1 MGKSKV
7 DLLDMFSIPL
17 IHCELDED
25 TSELRQCTDYV
36 LNTNQV
42 DVDEYKIFEK
52 SGLKETIDFEFRV
65 LEQFPKMKQ
74 MFTHISNR
82 LIKEGLNY
90 DNKLEISSSWF
101 TKTNKGEQSPMHDH
115 KNCVFSAV
123 YYYGDYDDQVG
134 NLIFKNP
141 IANLT
146 SYRLNVNKSNKFNT
160 YDIEITPQAGTLLIF
175 PSYVSHKID
184 VHKSDV
190 PRLSLAFNMVPVGQ
204 YGIGDSQA
212 DTSWISIGNP

>member
-7 DLLDMFSIPL
+7 DMLDMFSIPL

-42 DVDEYKIFEK
+42 DVDEYKIFQK

-90 DNKLEISSSWF
+90 DNELEISSSWF
-101 TKTNKGEQSPMHDH
+101 TKTHKGESSPMHDH

-123 YYYGDYDDQVG
+123 YYYGDYDDKVG
-134 NLIFKNP
+134 KLIFKNP
-141 IANLT
+141 IVNLT
-146 SYRLNVNKSNKFNT
+146 SYRLNVGKSNKFNT
-160 YDIEITPQAGTLLIF
+160 YDIEITPQSGSLLIF

-184 VHKSDV
+184 VHKSDI

-212 DTSWISIGNP
+212 DTSWISK

>member
-7 DLLDMFSIPL
+7 DMLDMFSIPL

-42 DVDEYKIFEK
+42 DVDEYKIFQK
-52 SGLKETIDFEFRV
+52 SGLKETFDFEFRV

-101 TKTNKGEQSPMHDH
+101 TKTHKGEQSPMHDH

-123 YYYGDYDDQVG
+123 YYYGDYDDKVG

-141 IANLT
+141 IVNLT
-146 SYRLNVNKSNKFNT
+146 SYRLNVGKSNKFNT
-160 YDIEITPQAGTLLIF
+160 YDIEITPQSGSLLIF

-184 VHKSDV
+184 VHKSDI
-190 PRLSLAFNMVPVGQ
+190 PRLSLAFNMIPVGQ

-212 DTSWISIGNP
+212 DTSWISK

>member
-101 TKTNKGEQSPMHDH
+101 TKTHKGEQSPMHDH

-141 IANLT
+141 IVNLT
-146 SYRLNVNKSNKFNT
+146 SYRLNVGKSNKFNT
-160 YDIEITPQAGTLLIF
+160 YDIEITPQSGSLLIF

-184 VHKSDV
+184 VHKSDI

-212 DTSWISIGNP
+212 DASWISIGNP

>member
-1 MGKSKV
+1 
-7 DLLDMFSIPL
+7 MFSIPL

-42 DVDEYKIFEK
+42 DVDEYKIFQK

-101 TKTNKGEQSPMHDH
+101 TKTHKGEQSPMHDH

-123 YYYGDYDDQVG
+123 YYYGNYDDKVG

-141 IANLT
+141 IVNLT
-146 SYRLNVNKSNKFNT
+146 SYRLNVGKSNKFNT
-160 YDIEITPQAGTLLIF
+160 YDIEITPQAGSLLIF

-184 VHKSDV
+184 VHKSDI
-190 PRLSLAFNMVPVGQ
+190 PRLSLAFNMIPVGQ

-212 DTSWISIGNP
+212 DTSWISK

>member
-7 DLLDMFSIPL
+7 DMLDMFSIPL

-36 LNTNQV
+36 LSPNQV
-42 DVDEYKIFEK
+42 DIDEYKKFQK
-52 SGLKETIDFEFRV
+52 SGLKNTDDFEFRI

-101 TKTNKGEQSPMHDH
+101 TKTHKGEQSPMHDH

-123 YYYGDYDDQVG
+123 YYYGDYDDKVG

-141 IANLT
+141 IVNLT
-146 SYRLNVNKSNKFNT
+146 SYRLNVNKSNRFNT
-160 YDIEITPQAGTLLIF
+160 YDIEVTPQAGSLLIF

-184 VHKSDV
+184 VHKSDI

-212 DTSWISIGNP
+212 DTSWISK

>member
-7 DLLDMFSIPL
+7 DMLDMFSITL

-42 DVDEYKIFEK
+42 DVDEYKIFQK

-65 LEQFPKMKQ
+65 LEQFPKMKH

-90 DNKLEISSSWF
+90 DNKLEISSSWI
-101 TKTNKGEQSPMHDH
+101 TKTHKGEQSPMHDH

-123 YYYGDYDDQVG
+123 YYYGDYDDKVG
-134 NLIFKNP
+134 NLIYKNP
-141 IANLT
+141 IVNLT
-146 SYRLNVNKSNKFNT
+146 SYRLNVGKSNKFNT
-160 YDIEITPQAGTLLIF
+160 YDIEITPQSGSLLIF

-184 VHKSDV
+184 VHKSEI

-212 DTSWISIGNP
+212 DTSWISK

>member
-7 DLLDMFSIPL
+7 DMLDMFSIPL

-42 DVDEYKIFEK
+42 DVDEYKTFEK

-101 TKTNKGEQSPMHDH
+101 TKTHKGEQSPMHDH

-123 YYYGDYDDQVG
+123 YYYGNYDDKVG

-141 IANLT
+141 IVNLT
-146 SYRLNVNKSNKFNT
+146 SYRLNVGKSNKFNT
-160 YDIEITPQAGTLLIF
+160 YDIEVTPQSGSLLIF

-184 VHKSDV
+184 VHKSDI

-212 DTSWISIGNP
+212 DTSWISK

>member
-7 DLLDMFSIPL
+7 DMLDMFSIPL

-42 DVDEYKIFEK
+42 DVDEYKIFQK

-90 DNKLEISSSWF
+90 DNELEISSSWF
-101 TKTNKGEQSPMHDH
+101 TKTHKGESSPMHDH

-123 YYYGDYDDQVG
+123 YYYGDYDDKVG

-141 IANLT
+141 IVNLT
-146 SYRLNVNKSNKFNT
+146 SYRLNVGKSNKFNT
-160 YDIEITPQAGTLLIF
+160 YDIEITPQSGSLLIF

-184 VHKSDV
+184 VHKSEI

-212 DTSWISIGNP
+212 DTSWISK

>member
-7 DLLDMFSIPL
+7 DMLDMFSIPL

-90 DNKLEISSSWF
+90 DNELEISSSWF
-101 TKTNKGEQSPMHDH
+101 TKTHKGESSPMHDH

-123 YYYGDYDDQVG
+123 YYYGDYDDKVG

-141 IANLT
+141 IVNLT
-146 SYRLNVNKSNKFNT
+146 SYRLNVGKSNKFNT
-160 YDIEITPQAGTLLIF
+160 YDIEITPQSGSLLIF

-184 VHKSDV
+184 VHKSDI

-212 DTSWISIGNP
+212 DTSWISK

>member
-7 DLLDMFSIPL
+7 DMLDMFSIPL

-65 LEQFPKMKQ
+65 LEQFPKIKQ

-90 DNKLEISSSWF
+90 DNQLEISSSWF
-101 TKTNKGEQSPMHDH
+101 TKTHKGEQSPMHDH

-123 YYYGDYDDQVG
+123 YYYGDYDDKVG

-141 IANLT
+141 IVNLT
-146 SYRLNVNKSNKFNT
+146 SYRLNVGKSNKFNT
-160 YDIEITPQAGTLLIF
+160 YDIEVTPQSGSLLIF

-212 DTSWISIGNP
+212 DTSWISK

>member
-42 DVDEYKIFEK
+42 DVDEYKIFDK
-52 SGLKETIDFEFRV
+52 SGLKDTIDFEFRV

-101 TKTNKGEQSPMHDH
+101 TKTHKGEQSPMHDH

-123 YYYGDYDDQVG
+123 YYYGDYDDKVG

-141 IANLT
+141 IVNLT
-146 SYRLNVNKSNKFNT
+146 SYRLNVDKSNKFNT
-160 YDIEITPQAGTLLIF
+160 YDIEITPQAGSLLIF

-184 VHKSDV
+184 VHKSDI

-212 DTSWISIGNP
+212 DTSWISK

>member
-7 DLLDMFSIPL
+7 DMLDMFSIPL

-42 DVDEYKIFEK
+42 DVDEYKIFQK

-101 TKTNKGEQSPMHDH
+101 TKTHKGEQSPMHDH

-123 YYYGDYDDQVG
+123 YYYGDYDDKVG

-141 IANLT
+141 IVNLT
-146 SYRLNVNKSNKFNT
+146 SYRLNVDKSNRFNT
-160 YDIEITPQAGTLLIF
+160 YDIEITPQAGSLLIF

-184 VHKSDV
+184 VHKSEI

-212 DTSWISIGNP
+212 DTSWISK

>member
-7 DLLDMFSIPL
+7 DMLDMFSIPL

-25 TSELRQCTDYV
+25 TSEFRQCTEYV
-36 LNTNQV
+36 LNPNQV
-42 DVDEYKIFEK
+42 DVDEYKTFQK
-52 SGLKETIDFEFRV
+52 SGLKKTIDFEFRV
-65 LEQFPKMKQ
+65 LEQFPKLKH

-90 DNKLEISSSWF
+90 NNKLEISSSWF
-101 TKTNKGEQSPMHDH
+101 TKTHKGECSPMHDH

-123 YYYGDYDDQVG
+123 YYYGDYDDKVA

-141 IANLT
+141 LVNLT
-146 SYRLNVNKSNKFNT
+146 SYRLNVDKSNKFNT
-160 YDIEITPQAGTLLIF
+160 YDIETTPQSGSLLIF

-184 VHKSDV
+184 VHKSEI
-190 PRLSLAFNMVPVGQ
+190 PRLSLAFNMVPAGQ

-212 DTSWISIGNP
+212 DTSWISK

>member
-7 DLLDMFSIPL
+7 DMLDMFSIPL

-42 DVDEYKIFEK
+42 DVDEYKTFEK

-90 DNKLEISSSWF
+90 DNELEISSSWF
-101 TKTNKGEQSPMHDH
+101 TKTHKGESSPMHDH

-123 YYYGDYDDQVG
+123 YYYGDYDDKVA

-141 IANLT
+141 IVNLT
-146 SYRLNVNKSNKFNT
+146 SYRLNVGKSNKFNT
-160 YDIEITPQAGTLLIF
+160 YDIEITPQSGSLLIF

-184 VHKSDV
+184 VHKSDI

-212 DTSWISIGNP
+212 DTSWISK

>member
-101 TKTNKGEQSPMHDH
+101 TKTHKGEQSPMHDH

-123 YYYGDYDDQVG
+123 YYYGDYDDKVG

-141 IANLT
+141 IVNLT
-146 SYRLNVNKSNKFNT
+146 SYRLNVGKSNKFNT
-160 YDIEITPQAGTLLIF
+160 YDIEITPQSGSLLIF

-184 VHKSDV
+184 VHKSDI

-212 DTSWISIGNP
+212 DTSWISK

>member
-7 DLLDMFSIPL
+7 DMLDMFSIPL

-42 DVDEYKIFEK
+42 DVDEYKTFEK

-90 DNKLEISSSWF
+90 DNELEISSSWF
-101 TKTNKGEQSPMHDH
+101 TKTHKGEQSPMHDH

-123 YYYGDYDDQVG
+123 YYYGDYDDKVA

-141 IANLT
+141 IVNLT
-146 SYRLNVNKSNKFNT
+146 SYRLNVGKSNKFNT
-160 YDIEITPQAGTLLIF
+160 YDIEITPQSGSLLIF

-184 VHKSDV
+184 VHKSDI

-212 DTSWISIGNP
+212 DTSWISK

>member
-101 TKTNKGEQSPMHDH
+101 TKTHKGEQSPMHDH

-123 YYYGDYDDQVG
+123 YYYGDYDDKVG
-134 NLIFKNP
+134 NLIFK
-141 IANLT
+141 
-146 SYRLNVNKSNKFNT
+146 
-160 YDIEITPQAGTLLIF
+160 
-175 PSYVSHKID
+175 
-184 VHKSDV
+184 
-190 PRLSLAFNMVPVGQ
+190 
-204 YGIGDSQA
+204 
-212 DTSWISIGNP
+212 

>member
-17 IHCELDED
+17 LHVEIDED
-25 TSELRQCTDYV
+25 TSELRQCTDYT
-36 LNTNQV
+36 LNANQV
-42 DVDEYKIFEK
+42 DVDEYKMFDK
-52 SGLKETIDFEFRV
+52 SGLKGVDDFEFRV
-65 LEQFPKMKQ
+65 LEQFPRIKQ

-90 DNKLEISSSWF
+90 DNELEISSSWF
-101 TKTNKGEQSPMHDH
+101 TKTHKGEQSPMHDH

-123 YYYGDYDDQVG
+123 YYYGDYDDKVG

-141 IANLT
+141 IVNLT
-146 SYRLNVNKSNKFNT
+146 SYRLNVDKSNKFNT
-160 YDIEITPQAGTLLIF
+160 YDIEITPQAGALLIF

-184 VHKSDV
+184 VHKSDI

-212 DTSWISIGNP
+212 DTSWISK

>member
-7 DLLDMFSIPL
+7 DMLDMFSIPL

-36 LNTNQV
+36 LNSNQV
-42 DVDEYKIFEK
+42 DVDEYKMFEK
-52 SGLKETIDFEFRV
+52 SGLKETVDFEFRV
-65 LEQFPKMKQ
+65 LEQFPKIKQ

-101 TKTNKGEQSPMHDH
+101 TKTHKGEQSPMHDH

-123 YYYGDYDDQVG
+123 YYYGDYDDKVA

-141 IANLT
+141 IVNLT
-146 SYRLNVNKSNKFNT
+146 SYRLNVGKSNKFNT
-160 YDIEITPQAGTLLIF
+160 YDIEITPQSGSLLIF

-184 VHKSDV
+184 VHKSDI

-212 DTSWISIGNP
+212 DTSWISK

>member
-7 DLLDMFSIPL
+7 DMLDMFSIPL

-25 TSELRQCTDYV
+25 TSEFRQCTEYV
-36 LNTNQV
+36 LNPNQV
-42 DVDEYKIFEK
+42 DVDEYKTFQK
-52 SGLKETIDFEFRV
+52 SGLKKTIDFEFRV
-65 LEQFPKMKQ
+65 LEQFPKLKH

-82 LIKEGLNY
+82 LIREGLNY
-90 DNKLEISSSWF
+90 NNKLEISSSWF
-101 TKTNKGEQSPMHDH
+101 TKTHKGECSPMHDH

-123 YYYGDYDDQVG
+123 YYYGDYDDKVA

-141 IANLT
+141 LVNLT
-146 SYRLNVNKSNKFNT
+146 SYRLNVDKSNKFNT
-160 YDIEITPQAGTLLIF
+160 YDIEITPQSGSLLIF

-184 VHKSDV
+184 VHKSEI
-190 PRLSLAFNMVPVGQ
+190 PRLSLAFNMVPAGQ

-212 DTSWISIGNP
+212 DTSWISK

>member
-7 DLLDMFSIPL
+7 DMLDMFSIPL

-42 DVDEYKIFEK
+42 DVDEYKTFEK
-52 SGLKETIDFEFRV
+52 SGLKETFDFEFRV

-90 DNKLEISSSWF
+90 DNELEISSSWF
-101 TKTNKGEQSPMHDH
+101 TKTHKGESSPMHDH

-123 YYYGDYDDQVG
+123 YYYGDYDDKVG

-141 IANLT
+141 IVNLT
-146 SYRLNVNKSNKFNT
+146 SYRLNVGKSNKFNT
-160 YDIEITPQAGTLLIF
+160 YDIEITPQSGSLLIF

-184 VHKSDV
+184 VHKSEI

-204 YGIGDSQA
+204 YGIGDTQA
-212 DTSWISIGNP
+212 DTSWISK

>member
-7 DLLDMFSIPL
+7 DMLDMFSIPL

-25 TSELRQCTDYV
+25 TSEFRQCTDYV
-36 LNTNQV
+36 LNPNQV
-42 DVDEYKIFEK
+42 DVDEYKTFQK
-52 SGLKETIDFEFRV
+52 SGLKKTIDFEFRV
-65 LEQFPKMKQ
+65 LEQFPKLKH

-82 LIKEGLNY
+82 LIREGLNY
-90 DNKLEISSSWF
+90 NNKLEISSSWF
-101 TKTNKGEQSPMHDH
+101 TKTHKGECSPMHDH

-123 YYYGDYDDQVG
+123 YYYGDYDDKVA

-141 IANLT
+141 LVNLT
-146 SYRLNVNKSNKFNT
+146 SYRLNVDKSNKFNT
-160 YDIEITPQAGTLLIF
+160 YDIEITPQAGALLIF

-184 VHKSDV
+184 VHKSDI

-212 DTSWISIGNP
+212 DTSWISK

>member
-7 DLLDMFSIPL
+7 DMLDMFSIPL

-42 DVDEYKIFEK
+42 DVDEYKIFQK

-101 TKTNKGEQSPMHDH
+101 TKTHKGEQSPMHDH

-123 YYYGDYDDQVG
+123 YYYGDYDDKVG

-141 IANLT
+141 IVNLT
-146 SYRLNVNKSNKFNT
+146 SYRLNVGKSNKFNT
-160 YDIEITPQAGTLLIF
+160 YDIEITPQSGSLLIF

-184 VHKSDV
+184 VHKSEI

-212 DTSWISIGNP
+212 DTSWISK

>member
-7 DLLDMFSIPL
+7 DMLDMFSIPL

-42 DVDEYKIFEK
+42 DVDEYKMFEK

-101 TKTNKGEQSPMHDH
+101 TKTHKGEQSPMHDH

-123 YYYGDYDDQVG
+123 YYYGDYDDKVG

-141 IANLT
+141 IVNLT
-146 SYRLNVNKSNKFNT
+146 SYRLNVGKSNKFNT
-160 YDIEITPQAGTLLIF
+160 YDIEVTPQSGSLLIF

-184 VHKSDV
+184 VHKSDI
-190 PRLSLAFNMVPVGQ
+190 PRLSLAFNMIPVGQ

-212 DTSWISIGNP
+212 DTSWISK

>member
-1 MGKSKV
+1 M
-7 DLLDMFSIPL
+7 
-17 IHCELDED
+17 
-25 TSELRQCTDYV
+25 

-42 DVDEYKIFEK
+42 DVDEYKTFEK

-65 LEQFPKMKQ
+65 LEQFPKLKH

-90 DNKLEISSSWF
+90 NNKLEISSSWF
-101 TKTNKGEQSPMHDH
+101 TKTHKGECSPMHDH

-123 YYYGDYDDQVG
+123 YYYGDYDDKVA

-141 IANLT
+141 LVNLT
-146 SYRLNVNKSNKFNT
+146 SYRLNVDKSNKFNT
-160 YDIEITPQAGTLLIF
+160 YDIEITPQSGSLLIF

-184 VHKSDV
+184 VHKSEI
-190 PRLSLAFNMVPVGQ
+190 PRLSLAFNMVPAGQ

-212 DTSWISIGNP
+212 DTSWISK

>member
-7 DLLDMFSIPL
+7 DMLDMFSIPL

-101 TKTNKGEQSPMHDH
+101 TKTHKGEQSPMHDH

-123 YYYGDYDDQVG
+123 YYYGDYDDKVG

-141 IANLT
+141 IVNLT
-146 SYRLNVNKSNKFNT
+146 SYRLNVGKSNKFNT
-160 YDIEITPQAGTLLIF
+160 YDIEITPQAGSLLIF

-184 VHKSDV
+184 VHKSDI

-212 DTSWISIGNP
+212 DTSWISK

>member
-7 DLLDMFSIPL
+7 DMLDMFSIPL

-42 DVDEYKIFEK
+42 DVDEYKIFQK

-101 TKTNKGEQSPMHDH
+101 TKTHKGEQSPMHDH

-123 YYYGDYDDQVG
+123 YYYGDYDDKVG

-141 IANLT
+141 IVNLT
-146 SYRLNVNKSNKFNT
+146 SYRLNVGKSNKFNT
-160 YDIEITPQAGTLLIF
+160 YDIEITPQSGSLLIF

-184 VHKSDV
+184 VHKSEI

>member
-101 TKTNKGEQSPMHDH
+101 TKTHKGEQSPMHDH

-123 YYYGDYDDQVG
+123 YYYGDYDDKVG

-141 IANLT
+141 IVNLT
-146 SYRLNVNKSNKFNT
+146 SYRLNVGKSNKFNT
-160 YDIEITPQAGTLLIF
+160 YDIEVTPQSGSLLIF

-184 VHKSDV
+184 VHKSDI
-190 PRLSLAFNMVPVGQ
+190 PRLSLAFNMIPVGQ

-212 DTSWISIGNP
+212 DTSWISK

>member
-7 DLLDMFSIPL
+7 DMLDMFSIPL

-42 DVDEYKIFEK
+42 DVDEYKTFEK
-52 SGLKETIDFEFRV
+52 SGLKETFDFEFRV

-90 DNKLEISSSWF
+90 DNELEISSSWF
-101 TKTNKGEQSPMHDH
+101 TKTHKGESSPMHDH

-123 YYYGDYDDQVG
+123 YYYGDYDDKVG

-141 IANLT
+141 IVNLT
-146 SYRLNVNKSNKFNT
+146 SYRLNVGKSNKFNT
-160 YDIEITPQAGTLLIF
+160 YDIEITPQSGSLLIF

-184 VHKSDV
+184 VHKSEI

-212 DTSWISIGNP
+212 DTSWISK

>member
-42 DVDEYKIFEK
+42 DVDEYKIFQK
-52 SGLKETIDFEFRV
+52 SGLKETFDFEFRV

-101 TKTNKGEQSPMHDH
+101 TKPNKGEQSPMHDH

-123 YYYGDYDDQVG
+123 YYYGDYDDKVG

-141 IANLT
+141 IVNLT
-146 SYRLNVNKSNKFNT
+146 SYRLNVGKSNKFNT
-160 YDIEITPQAGTLLIF
+160 YDIEVTPQSGSLLIF

-184 VHKSDV
+184 VHKSDI

>member
-7 DLLDMFSIPL
+7 DMLDMFSIPL

-42 DVDEYKIFEK
+42 DVDEYKIFQK

-101 TKTNKGEQSPMHDH
+101 TKTHKGEQSPMHDH

-123 YYYGDYDDQVG
+123 YYYGDYDDKVG

-141 IANLT
+141 IVNLT
-146 SYRLNVNKSNKFNT
+146 SYRLNVGKSNKFNT
-160 YDIEITPQAGTLLIF
+160 YDIEITPQSGSLLIF

-184 VHKSDV
+184 VHKSEI
-190 PRLSLAFNMVPVGQ
+190 PRLSLAFNMIPVGQ

-212 DTSWISIGNP
+212 DTSWISK

>member
-101 TKTNKGEQSPMHDH
+101 TKTHKGEQSPMHDH

-123 YYYGDYDDQVG
+123 YYYGDYDDKVG

-141 IANLT
+141 IVNLT
-146 SYRLNVNKSNKFNT
+146 SYRLNVGKSNKFNT
-160 YDIEITPQAGTLLIF
+160 YDIEVTPQSGSLLIF

-184 VHKSDV
+184 VHKSDI
-190 PRLSLAFNMVPVGQ
+190 PRLSLAFNMIPVGQ

-212 DTSWISIGNP
+212 ATSWISK

>member
-7 DLLDMFSIPL
+7 DMLDMFSIPL

-25 TSELRQCTDYV
+25 TSEFRQCTDYV
-36 LNTNQV
+36 LNPNQV
-42 DVDEYKIFEK
+42 DVDEYKTFQK
-52 SGLKETIDFEFRV
+52 SGLKKTIDFEFRV
-65 LEQFPKMKQ
+65 LEQFPKLKH

-82 LIKEGLNY
+82 LIREGLNY
-90 DNKLEISSSWF
+90 NNKLEISSSWF
-101 TKTNKGEQSPMHDH
+101 TKTHKGECSPMHDH

-123 YYYGDYDDQVG
+123 YYYGDYDDKVA

-141 IANLT
+141 LVNLT
-146 SYRLNVNKSNKFNT
+146 SYRLNVDKSNKFNT
-160 YDIEITPQAGTLLIF
+160 YDIEITPQAGALLIF

-184 VHKSDV
+184 VHKSDI
-190 PRLSLAFNMVPVGQ
+190 PRLSLAFNMVPAGQ

-212 DTSWISIGNP
+212 DTSWISK

>member
-25 TSELRQCTDYV
+25 TSELRQCTNYV

-90 DNKLEISSSWF
+90 DNELEISSSWF
-101 TKTNKGEQSPMHDH
+101 TKTHKGESSPMHDH

-123 YYYGDYDDQVG
+123 YYYGDYDDKVG

-141 IANLT
+141 IVNLT
-146 SYRLNVNKSNKFNT
+146 SYRLNVGKSNKFNT
-160 YDIEITPQAGTLLIF
+160 YDIEVTPQSGSLLIF

-184 VHKSDV
+184 VHKSDI

-212 DTSWISIGNP
+212 DTSWISK

>member
-90 DNKLEISSSWF
+90 DNELEISSSWF
-101 TKTNKGEQSPMHDH
+101 TKTHKGEQSPMHDH

-123 YYYGDYDDQVG
+123 YYYGDYDDKVG

-141 IANLT
+141 IVNLT
-146 SYRLNVNKSNKFNT
+146 SYRLNVGKSNKFNT
-160 YDIEITPQAGTLLIF
+160 YDIEITPQSGSLLIF

-184 VHKSDV
+184 VHKSEI

-212 DTSWISIGNP
+212 DTSWISK

>member
-7 DLLDMFSIPL
+7 DMLDMFSIPL

-36 LNTNQV
+36 LNSNQV
-42 DVDEYKIFEK
+42 DVDEYKMFEK
-52 SGLKETIDFEFRV
+52 SGLKETVDFEFRV
-65 LEQFPKMKQ
+65 LEQFPKIKQ

-101 TKTNKGEQSPMHDH
+101 TKTHKGEQSPMHDH

-123 YYYGDYDDQVG
+123 YYYGDYDDKVA

-141 IANLT
+141 IVNLT
-146 SYRLNVNKSNKFNT
+146 SYRLNVGKSNKFNT
-160 YDIEITPQAGTLLIF
+160 YDIEITPQAGSLLIF

-184 VHKSDV
+184 VHKSDI

-212 DTSWISIGNP
+212 DTSWISK

>member
-7 DLLDMFSIPL
+7 DMLDMFSIPL

-36 LNTNQV
+36 LNSNQV
-42 DVDEYKIFEK
+42 DVDEYKMFEK
-52 SGLKETIDFEFRV
+52 SGLKETVDFEFRV

-101 TKTNKGEQSPMHDH
+101 TKTHKGEQSPMHDH

-123 YYYGDYDDQVG
+123 YYYGDYDDKVA

-141 IANLT
+141 IVNLT
-146 SYRLNVNKSNKFNT
+146 SYRLNVGKSNKFNT
-160 YDIEITPQAGTLLIF
+160 YDIEITPQAGSLLIF

-184 VHKSDV
+184 VHKSDI

-212 DTSWISIGNP
+212 DTSWISK

>member
-7 DLLDMFSIPL
+7 DMLDMFSIPL

-42 DVDEYKIFEK
+42 DVDEYKTFEK
-52 SGLKETIDFEFRV
+52 SGLKKTIDFEFRV

-101 TKTNKGEQSPMHDH
+101 TKTHKGECSPMHDH

-123 YYYGDYDDQVG
+123 YY
-134 NLIFKNP
+134 
-141 IANLT
+141 
-146 SYRLNVNKSNKFNT
+146 
-160 YDIEITPQAGTLLIF
+160 
-175 PSYVSHKID
+175 
-184 VHKSDV
+184 
-190 PRLSLAFNMVPVGQ
+190 LSL
-204 YGIGDSQA
+204 IH
-212 DTSWISIGNP
+212 I

>member
-7 DLLDMFSIPL
+7 DMLDMFSIPL

-42 DVDEYKIFEK
+42 DVDEYKIFQK

-101 TKTNKGEQSPMHDH
+101 TKTHKGEQSPMHDH

-123 YYYGDYDDQVG
+123 YYYGDYDDKVG

-141 IANLT
+141 IVNLT
-146 SYRLNVNKSNKFNT
+146 SYRLNVGKSNKFNT
-160 YDIEITPQAGTLLIF
+160 YDIEITPQSGSLLIF

-184 VHKSDV
+184 VHKSDI

-212 DTSWISIGNP
+212 DTSWISK